1 MRHFCT
7 TIIYSLNICRVR
19 FFVRYE
25 LKEVKYWT
33 CWLTQLSVNIAVSD
47 TIPEFGI
54 KHLLRV
60 VGDEMLSG
68 EPILRLASQAGD
80 GSTVEEISVND
91 DLLFLIPGI
100 EGKY

>member
-1 MRHFCT
+1 M
-7 TIIYSLNICRVR
+7 
-19 FFVRYE
+19 
-25 LKEVKYWT
+25 
-33 CWLTQLSVNIAVSD
+33 TQLSVNIAVSD
-47 TIPEFGI
+47 TLPEFGI

-100 EGKY
+100 EGKYRNMW